1 MKRIRIRVAGI
12 VQGVGFRYFA
22 KKNAQLLGLSG
33 FTKNMDDASVLIE
46 VQSEKQEILAQ
57 YISLM
62 EHGPTHSEVRHSNI
76 AEIPIIEGESFFYVA
91 G

>member
-33 FTKNMDDASVLIE
+33 FTKNMDDGSVLIE
-46 VQSEKQEILAQ
+46 VQSDKQEILVQ
-57 YISLM
+57 YVSLM
-62 EHGPTHSEVRHSNI
+62 EQGPTHSEVRHSKVT
-76 AEIPIIEGESFFYVA
+76 EIPIIEGESFFYVVC
-91 G
+91 